1 MFKALLVIFSIV
13 FSSILF
19 AADDETKT
27 DTENPEPAPIST
39 EDNE

>member
-19 AADDETKT
+19 AADDKTKT
-27 DTENPEPAPIST
+27 ETENPDPAPISI
-39 EDNE
+39 EGDE